1 MHPDIIAC
9 HQPNFL
15 PWLGYFAKIFH
26 ADVFFLLDDAQFTQ
40 GHNRHNWTTR
50 VRILTDQG
58 PSWLSIPVRRSG
70 KGKQLIRDVQIN
82 TRDFRWIRK
91 TLRRLEQ
98 GYGKTPCFSE
108 YYPELKEIVLRKYTS
123 IAELNI
129 DSIEWLVEV
138 LRIRVKILRSSEYSS
153 DSRSNE
159 RLIDLT
165 KSVGGKVYLSG
176 DGADDY
182 LLKEKFEN
190 NGIEI
195 QKMGFEHPV
204 YKQAHSSEF
213 VPGLS
218 IIDALFNI
226 GSEATRD
233 LLANSRQEQVG

>member
-1 MHPDIIAC
+1 
-9 HQPNFL
+9 
-15 PWLGYFAKIFH
+15 
-26 ADVFFLLDDAQFTQ
+26 
-40 GHNRHNWTTR
+40 
-50 VRILTDQG
+50 
-58 PSWLSIPVRRSG
+58 
-70 KGKQLIRDVQIN
+70 
-82 TRDFRWIRK
+82 
-91 TLRRLEQ
+91 
-98 GYGKTPCFSE
+98 
-108 YYPELKEIVLRKYTS
+108 
-123 IAELNI
+123 LNI